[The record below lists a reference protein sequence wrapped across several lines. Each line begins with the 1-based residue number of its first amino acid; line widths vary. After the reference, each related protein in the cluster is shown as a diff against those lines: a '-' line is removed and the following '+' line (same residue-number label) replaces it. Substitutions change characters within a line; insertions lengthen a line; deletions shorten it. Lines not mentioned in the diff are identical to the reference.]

1 MTGEMNQNCHQNT
14 RLYAKHLVMAAAV
27 LTVVTGI
34 LLSVLLFTYGVAAE
48 LLNRVTVK
56 LTVEDSEVDLDFWM
70 DPESGLWYLFLPSF
84 ADVSS
89 AKLVIEEG
97 YHLYVNDKVYQN
109 GDALDAWPLG
119 EELSFSLH
127 RGEEIKEGS
136 GKLIVMKS
144 SPMAA
149 LFINTASGSM
159 DRIHSDAE
167 QKETGEMVLITENGE
182 LDYDGTLKY
191 IKGRGNQTWRY
202 EKKPYNL
209 KLSRSSPLL
218 GMATSSSWCLLANY
232 TDATSLRNKIV
243 YDVAEKMGFAYT
255 PDTVYVQL
263 YTNGEYAGLYLLTEK
278 VEVGDY
284 RVDIPDL
291 SFLTQR
297 LNEQQLNEYP
307 SVETDSGKYYEIP
320 LIPNVLNSGYLL
332 ELELSGRYEEEAS
345 WFITENGQS
354 VAVKSPEYIAK
365 EQLTYL
371 RSLFSTF
378 ESALY
383 SENGVDPE
391 TGVHYMDLIDEES
404 WARKFVVEELFG
416 NQDTEWSS
424 QYFYVQNGVI
434 YAGPVWDY
442 DHTMGNG
449 SEEIMN
455 PGRWISLW
463 RGKADEEYASWY
475 SRLFQK
481 DEFMAVVKDVYVEEV
496 RSLVNEAVESTVSEC
511 ADAIADSVA
520 MNGVRWKACA
530 PETNF
535 RFETREI
542 ISFLKARIVF
552 LDRHWNDG
560 AGGEG

>member
-1 MTGEMNQNCHQNT
+1 MTSEVHMNRQQATHQH
-14 RLYAKHLVMAAAV
+14 AKRLVMAAAV
-27 LTVVTGI
+27 LTVVMGI

-89 AKLVIEEG
+89 ARLVIEEG

-119 EELSFSLH
+119 EELSFSLY
-127 RGEEIKEGS
+127 RGEAAKEGS
-136 GKLIVMKS
+136 GKLIVMRS

-149 LFINTASGSM
+149 LFIKTASGSM
-159 DRIHSDAE
+159 DRVHSDATL
-167 QKETGEMVLITENGE
+167 KETGEMVLITEDGA

-209 KLSRSSPLL
+209 KLSRSAPLL
-218 GMATSSSWCLLANY
+218 GMSTSTSWCLLANY
-232 TDATSLRNKIV
+232 TDTTSLRNKIV
-243 YDVAEKMGFAYT
+243 YGVAEEMDFAYT
-255 PDTVYVQL
+255 PDTTYVQV

-278 VEVGDY
+278 VEIGDY

-297 LNEQQLNEYP
+297 LNEQQLHTYP
-307 SVETDSGKYYEIP
+307 SVETDYGKYYEIP

-354 VAVKSPEYIAK
+354 VAVKSPEYIAE

-371 RSLFSTF
+371 SSLFSIF
-378 ESALY
+378 ESALLA
-383 SENGVDPE
+383 EDGVDPE
-391 TGVHYMDLIDEES
+391 TGVSYLDLIDEKS
-404 WARKFVVEELFG
+404 WARKFVIEELFG

-449 SEEIMN
+449 SEEIMD
-455 PGRWISLW
+455 PKRWISLW
-463 RGKADEEYASWY
+463 RGKEDEKYASWY
-475 SRLFQK
+475 SHLFRK
-481 DEFMAVVKDVYVEEV
+481 DEFMEIVRDVYEEEV
-496 RSLVNEAVESTVSEC
+496 RVLVCEAVES
-511 ADAIADSVA
+511 AIPDYVKTIGDSVA
-520 MNGVRWKACA
+520 MNSVRWKACA
-530 PETNF
+530 PETTF
-535 RFETREI
+535 AFETQEI
-542 ISFLKARIVF
+542 ISFLRARIAF
-552 LDRHWNDG
+552 LDDNWIDM
-560 AGGEG
+560 ADSEK